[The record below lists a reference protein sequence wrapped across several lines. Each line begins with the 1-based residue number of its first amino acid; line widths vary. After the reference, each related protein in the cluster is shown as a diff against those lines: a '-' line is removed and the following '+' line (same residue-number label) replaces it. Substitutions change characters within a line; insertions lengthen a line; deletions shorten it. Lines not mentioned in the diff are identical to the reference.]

1 MKRAKRIALLRID
14 VRMKVELPVKYM
26 QDTWALNFAF
36 LPTQDYKI
44 QSFFGY
50 RKSFHNI
57 LTCYWIGFFEL
68 IGKVIYT
75 GFETV

>member
-44 QSFFGY
+44 QSFFWLPKKLSQHLDLLLD
-50 RKSFHNI
+50 RF
-57 LTCYWIGFFEL
+57 L
-68 IGKVIYT
+68 
-75 GFETV
+75 

>member
-44 QSFFGY
+44 QSFF
-50 RKSFHNI
+50 RLPKKLSQHLDLLLDRF
-57 LTCYWIGFFEL
+57 L
-68 IGKVIYT
+68 
-75 GFETV
+75 

>member
-1 MKRAKRIALLRID
+1 MKARNSCFNMKRAKRIALLRID

-44 QSFFGY
+44 QSFFGLPKKLSQHLDLLLD
-50 RKSFHNI
+50 RF
-57 LTCYWIGFFEL
+57 L
-68 IGKVIYT
+68 
-75 GFETV
+75 